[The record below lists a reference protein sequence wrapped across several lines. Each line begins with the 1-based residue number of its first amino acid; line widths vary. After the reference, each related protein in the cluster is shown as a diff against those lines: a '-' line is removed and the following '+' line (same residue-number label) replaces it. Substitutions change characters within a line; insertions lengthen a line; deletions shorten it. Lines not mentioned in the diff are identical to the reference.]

1 MDNTQLQYIKIQSQY
16 IDKLEQF
23 EKCIIKAKAAHSLAD
38 TAEKK
43 CGQAWAALESGNMDV
58 MRNTIQQYISRYGQ
72 DWARFRGVQ
81 IQRIDGYAYAR
92 LSAADLVQQLHCII
106 ALVYEDT
113 GLKSVSKEAFRE
125 CAKRLL
131 KQSKIFTDKDKIPI
145 MAHLAADKG
154 FTAVANFLAIGGS
167 IAIDER
173 LYIVCAKVEVKLYA
187 V

>member
-23 EKCIIKAKAAHSLAD
+23 EKCIIKAAKAAHSLAD

-81 IQRIDGYAYAR
+81 IQRIDDIPMHNSPLQTLFNSCTA
-92 LSAADLVQQLHCII
+92 LLHW
-106 ALVYEDT
+106 YMKT
-113 GLKSVSKEAFRE
+113 RG
-125 CAKRLL
+125 
-131 KQSKIFTDKDKIPI
+131 
-145 MAHLAADKG
+145 
-154 FTAVANFLAIGGS
+154 
-167 IAIDER
+167 
-173 LYIVCAKVEVKLYA
+173 
-187 V
+187 

>member
-23 EKCIIKAKAAHSLAD
+23 EKCIIKAAKAAHSLAD

-81 IQRIDGYAYAR
+81 IQRIDGYTYYCPS
-92 LSAADLVQQLHCII
+92 LPWPSAQACQRTYT
-106 ALVYEDT
+106 AK
-113 GLKSVSKEAFRE
+113 KS
-125 CAKRLL
+125 
-131 KQSKIFTDKDKIPI
+131 
-145 MAHLAADKG
+145 G
-154 FTAVANFLAIGGS
+154 
-167 IAIDER
+167 
-173 LYIVCAKVEVKLYA
+173 
-187 V
+187 

>member
-23 EKCIIKAKAAHSLAD
+23 EKCIIKAAKAAHSLAD

-43 CGQAWAALESGNMDV
+43 CRAGMGSVGIRQHGCYAEYNPTV
-58 MRNTIQQYISRYGQ
+58 YSRYGQ

-81 IQRIDGYAYAR
+81 IQRIDGYTYAQ

-125 CAKRLL
+125 CS
-131 KQSKIFTDKDKIPI
+131 QKI
-145 MAHLAADKG
+145 AE
-154 FTAVANFLAIGGS
+154 AV
-167 IAIDER
+167 
-173 LYIVCAKVEVKLYA
+173 
-187 V
+187 

>member
-1 MDNTQLQYIKIQSQY
+1 M
-16 IDKLEQF
+16 
-23 EKCIIKAKAAHSLAD
+23 
-38 TAEKK
+38 KK
-43 CGQAWAALESGNMDV
+43 VVQDLTSG
-58 MRNTIQQYISRYGQ
+58 GQ

-131 KQSKIFTDKDKIPI
+131 KQSKIFTDKELDS
-145 MAHLAADKG
+145 MFA
-154 FTAVANFLAIGGS
+154 
-167 IAIDER
+167 
-173 LYIVCAKVEVKLYA
+173 
-187 V
+187 